1 MCDNLVDT
9 RDYRVK
15 TFYENMLKATS
26 LYLFH
31 NEKNNSLQQTPNKS
45 IRLNPSRP
53 LHLRYVKAFIKP
65 FEAS

>member
-9 RDYRVK
+9 RDYRAK

-31 NEKNNSLQQTPNKS
+31 NEKNNSLQQTPNK
-45 IRLNPSRP
+45 
-53 LHLRYVKAFIKP
+53 
-65 FEAS
+65 